1 MAVIVWLTLLFGF
14 APASATVMPARVVS
28 FHGYRLSVPAGWP
41 VYDLA
46 REPSECVRFDRHAVY
61 LGTPSPRQRCPAHAV
76 GRTEAILLSPLR
88 AGEAAAVRGGGGAG
102 IGVMPSGGSA
112 TSFIVRSAGLAVTAT
127 WSTNP
132 GLLSTILRHRVTAPA
147 AGGDARPSVASPRAA
162 DAAAHAAVAN
172 AAAAQLPRAHAAG
185 IFDGLGFDACSAPSA
200 TAMSDWLASPYRAV
214 GVYIGG
220 VNSSCAQPN
229 LNATWVAGEI
239 GGGWQLI
246 PTYVGYQGAG
256 ACGGTCATITP
267 SDASAEG
274 TSDASAA
281 VGDAQALGIPAG
293 SPIYDDMEQFRSSA
307 ADNAAVLAYL
317 QAWTTQLHAEGYVS
331 GVYGSASSAITDLV
345 DEVGTGYVEPD
356 DIWIADWDGQQ
367 TTSDSYVPARDWSG
381 EERLRQYQGGH
392 DETWGG
398 VTLNI
403 DSDDIGGAT
412 AGNSAQLSDG
422 TFVQVS
428 GSIYVYRIVGGAPT
442 YVSSWAA
449 FGGPQPVETI
459 SQAQFNALPQY
470 PADGTFVQTAA
481 GTIYRMAGGAPILVS
496 SWSVF
501 GAPQTTE
508 LIDPWDL
515 ENTSNCLAHVL
526 AAPADGTVVEGLP
539 SDTYWL
545 FASGQRSLV
554 TTSPDAVQVDDIGLE
569 SFPLASPTGGGG
581 PVTASACPITPVT
594 DPTPATTTTTTTT
607 TTSAPPPPVKVCV
620 VPKLKHLTLTSARA
634 ALTRANCRV
643 GTVRKPRHVARR
655 HVLHVFGQSAAPKS
669 THPDGDRINLLL
681 L

>member
-1 MAVIVWLTLLFGF
+1 MIASLTLLFG
-14 APASATVMPARVVS
+14 AASASASAMPARVVS
-28 FHGYRLSVPAGWP
+28 FHGYRLRVPTGWP
-41 VYDLA
+41 VYNLA
-46 REPSECVRFDRHAVY
+46 RDPFVCARFDRHAVY
-61 LGTPSPRQRCPAHAV
+61 LGTPSFRQRCPAHAV
-76 GRTEAILLSPLR
+76 GRTEAILVSPLR

-112 TSFIVRSAGLAVTAT
+112 TSFIVRSADLAVTAT

-132 GLLSTILRHRVTAPA
+132 GLLSTILRHRVTDA
-147 AGGDARPSVASPRAA
+147 ATGGDPRASVAAPRAA
-162 DAAAHAAVAN
+162 DAAAQAATAHR
-172 AAAAQLPRAHAAG
+172 ATTQPLRAHAAG
-185 IFDGLGFDACSAPSA
+185 IFDGLGFDDCSAPSA
-200 TAMSDWLASPYRAV
+200 AVMSDWLASPYRAV

-229 LNATWVAGEI
+229 LNAAWVAGEI
-239 GGGWQLI
+239 GDGWQLI

-267 SDASAEG
+267 SEASAEG

-281 VGDAQALGIPAG
+281 VGDAQALGIPGG

-317 QAWTTQLHAEGYVS
+317 QAWTTQLHADGYVS

-356 DIWIADWDGQQ
+356 DIWIADWDGLQ
-367 TTSDSYVPARDWSG
+367 TTADPYVPAGDWSG
-381 EERLRQYQGGH
+381 QQRLRQYQGSH
-392 DETWGG
+392 NETWSGA
-398 VTLNI
+398 TLNI

-412 AGNSAQLSDG
+412 AGNSAEFPDG
-422 TFVQVS
+422 TFVQVA
-428 GSIYVYRIVGGAPT
+428 GTIGVYRIVGGAPT

-449 FGGPQPVETI
+449 FGGPQPVQTI
-459 SQAQFNALPQY
+459 SQAQFNALAQY

-515 ENTSNCLAHVL
+515 ENTSSCLAHVL

-539 SDTYWL
+539 SDTYWS

-554 TTSPDAVQVDDIGLE
+554 TASPDAVQVDDIGLE
-569 SFPLASPTGGGG
+569 SFALASPTGGGAS
-581 PVTASACPITPVT
+581 VTPPTCPITPVT
-594 DPTPATTTTTTTT
+594 DPPATTTTTTTT
-607 TTSAPPPPVKVCV
+607 TTAPPPPVKVCV

-643 GTVRKPRHVARR
+643 GTLRKPRRVARH

-669 THPDGDRINLLL
+669 THPHGDRINLWLL
-681 L
+681 